1 MTFKCFCIYCFLFYI
16 IMRRNSSFI
25 PRVNIIVSYSFIFLE
40 NNNVFNMWLFLYSK
54 IN

>member
-1 MTFKCFCIYCFLFYI
+1 MTFKCFYIYCFLFYI

-25 PRVNIIVSYSFIFLE
+25 PRVNIIVSYFFIFLE
-40 NNNVFNMWLFLYSK
+40 NNNVFNMWMFLYSK